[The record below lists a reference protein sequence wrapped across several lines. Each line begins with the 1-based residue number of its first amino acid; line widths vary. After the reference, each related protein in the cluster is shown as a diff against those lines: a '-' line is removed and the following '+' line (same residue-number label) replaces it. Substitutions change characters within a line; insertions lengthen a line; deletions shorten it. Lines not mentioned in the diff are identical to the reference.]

1 VPTEDVVKR
10 IELGVRQAA
19 AGSRHQKNKMLL
31 IAFAAAAVIFFGS
44 SFLFPSVS
52 RVMAE
57 MPLIGFLYKDLVGEN
72 LATQKLVTALNET
85 ASDKGIDLTLTSA
98 YYDGAVIG
106 VTFEA
111 AGRVTKE
118 PDGRAMG
125 FYEIFNGD
133 EKLGETK
140 EIVYLDPSDKGF
152 SGQIRLTYPKTALP
166 ADTALPLE
174 FKEMGGKKGS
184 WKFKVPIT
192 QLPYEK
198 TALNLESG
206 AEDFTIH
213 FDTLVTGKASSAIE
227 YTVTMPVEN
236 KNDQIRFHLMDENG
250 NPIYETSDEKLEKKI
265 DGEQQIIKGR
275 TTILDDL
282 QGKTRYLEVWPQAV
296 LYEPDQF
303 VQLKSQTPMHIKSD
317 RQDLSVTIEKI
328 TLNDN
333 TFSIDFQVNNGEEGK
348 RHFTDFENFARN
360 DVTLVKESRK
370 EVYEQPTKHTVKT
383 LDKQEL
389 RFRSVFDLRKV
400 ENFQPDQYLIRVSLN
415 ALALNM
421 PLEIEPV
428 RVDLD

>member
-1 VPTEDVVKR
+1 
-10 IELGVRQAA
+10 
-19 AGSRHQKNKMLL
+19 
-31 IAFAAAAVIFFGS
+31 
-44 SFLFPSVS
+44 
-52 RVMAE
+52 
-57 MPLIGFLYKDLVGEN
+57 
-72 LATQKLVTALNET
+72 
-85 ASDKGIDLTLTSA
+85 
-98 YYDGAVIG
+98 
-106 VTFEA
+106 
-111 AGRVTKE
+111 
-118 PDGRAMG
+118 
-125 FYEIFNGD
+125 
-133 EKLGETK
+133 
-140 EIVYLDPSDKGF
+140 
-152 SGQIRLTYPKTALP
+152 
-166 ADTALPLE
+166 
-174 FKEMGGKKGS
+174 
-184 WKFKVPIT
+184 
-192 QLPYEK
+192 
-198 TALNLESG
+198 
-206 AEDFTIH
+206 
-213 FDTLVTGKASSAIE
+213 
-227 YTVTMPVEN
+227 
-236 KNDQIRFHLMDENG
+236 MDENG